1 MVRLIN
7 LFLKLFFYLKL
18 KKLESFYSQKINFV
32 RQGEYSLNIIGPKE
46 NFNIHLTSHLKSGGF
61 VDCSGKVKIGRYFHT
76 GKNLNIFF
84 SNELINILEQSKDI
98 KNEFNDKFIS
108 PEILLYSIIVLNPLS
123 LQNIIEEFNLNAIE
137 FKKIILKIRNGKTIR
152 LVRCRNKLKVPLFCH
167 IIMMK
172 KPLIKKNKDI
182 LNP

>member
-76 GKNLNIFF
+76 GKNLNIFS
-84 SNELINILEQSKDI
+84 SNHNYNSTKIPYDEQSIIKDVEIKDFVWCGANVTILPGVILEDGVVVGAGSVVTKSFSKGSVI
-98 KNEFNDKFIS
+98 AG
-108 PEILLYSIIVLNPLS
+108 NPAKL
-123 LQNIIEEFNLNAIE
+123 
-137 FKKIILKIRNGKTIR
+137 IRHRDMQLFDNN
-152 LVRCRNKLKVPLFCH
+152 VKLKNFF
-167 IIMMK
+167 
-172 KPLIKKNKDI
+172 
-182 LNP
+182 